1 MSGVRSTHFWR
12 LHQKCI
18 ARSCRNVPAERT
30 STLNNPIYFGESAV
44 GRSAFPF
51 SFIQRQHSKPS
62 QPTLE
67 CLQVAKLS
75 VA

>member
-30 STLNNPIYFGESAV
+30 LTLNNPINLGKARLGNLLF
-44 GRSAFPF
+44 RSVL
-51 SFIQRQHSKPS
+51 SKTDTPEPS

-67 CLQVAKLS
+67 CLQVAS
-75 VA
+75 